1 VHSEE
6 ARPATVSNQASR
18 ILELPVDHQLEQE
31 AKKVENLM
39 QEYFAQMLGSEDL
52 FDAEVIF
59 KAEVSFDGV
68 AGEKV

>member
-1 VHSEE
+1 
-6 ARPATVSNQASR
+6 
-18 ILELPVDHQLEQE
+18 
-31 AKKVENLM
+31 
-39 QEYFAQMLGSEDL
+39 MLGSEDL